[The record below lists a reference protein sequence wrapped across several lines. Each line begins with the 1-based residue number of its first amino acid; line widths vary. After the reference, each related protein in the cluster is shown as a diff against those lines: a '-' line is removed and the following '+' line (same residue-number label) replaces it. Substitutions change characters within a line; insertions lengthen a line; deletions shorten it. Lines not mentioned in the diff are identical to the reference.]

1 MFAYHF
7 FFKLLQCAHTR
18 VCCFGFNFRFTSTC
32 SYVGVLLFKLDYAW
46 QQGMTT
52 TKPSHPPNPPPNLT
66 YPSLALSSTTF
77 HSRLK
82 TELFKLS
89 YPDSTP
95 AHDTS
100 AATTGYNCSPTLSP
114 RLDLPG

>member
-1 MFAYHF
+1 MS
-7 FFKLLQCAHTR
+7 
-18 VCCFGFNFRFTSTC
+18 CCFGFNFRFTSTC

-66 YPSLALSSTTF
+66 YPSLALSSTTL

-89 YPDSTP
+89 YPNSTP
-95 AHDTS
+95 VPRHV
-100 AATTGYNCSPTLSP
+100 LSP
-114 RLDLPG
+114 PSVTTVAPPYHP